1 MNIQHRTLAKLPR
14 GYSITVVPG
23 TEVDGLPSF
32 VAGSEGDDVLL
43 YFESPGFRP
52 VVIAREP
59 GGYISLAPME
69 LDGRRYVI
77 AATKFKPGFDAA
89 TSDIRVYPLDRG
101 EMPACAIV
109 ADLPYTHRVALL
121 QRDGKKY
128 VLASTLCTAKAGRD
142 DWTQP
147 GGILIAEVPAGF
159 SIEKH
164 AQAPEARW
172 LMRYVFSGMNK
183 NHGLDH
189 AVLGA
194 RGNGAGTRDG
204 YLVSA
209 MEGLF
214 FMEIPEDMGSAKPW
228 AGERIC
234 ASENS
239 DAFACDWD
247 DDGEPEIFSIS
258 PFHGNELAMHKRRVA
273 HVSAGT
279 AAAWTRTLIHADLSF
294 GHIVWAGN
302 FLGRPGLLA
311 GSRRERRELRL
322 YRPATDFDGGVDPN
336 YTLIDE
342 GIGPSQITVVERSPA
357 RMALYVAA
365 HGVDEVRI
373 YEVTE

>member
-1 MNIQHRTLAKLPR
+1 MNIQKRTLAKLPR

-23 TEVDGLPSF
+23 TEVDELPSF
-32 VAGSEGDDVLL
+32 LAGSEGDNELL
-43 YFESPGFRP
+43 YFQSPDFKP

-59 GGYISLAPME
+59 GGYISLAPMMHG
-69 LDGRRYVI
+69 GRRYVI
-77 AATKFKPGFDAA
+77 AATKFKPGFNAA

-121 QRDGKKY
+121 EREGKKIL
-128 VLASTLCTAKAGRD
+128 LASTLCTAKADKD
-142 DWTQP
+142 DWSQP
-147 GGILIAEVPAGF
+147 GGILMAGVPADF

-164 AQAPEARW
+164 AADAGARW
-172 LMRYVFSGMNK
+172 SMRYVFPGMNK
-183 NHGLDH
+183 NHGLDF
-189 AVLGA
+189 ATLGA
-194 RGNGAGTRDG
+194 GAKARDG

-214 FMEIPEDMGSAKPW
+214 FIRVPEVLGDGKYW
-228 AGERIC
+228 TGERIQK
-234 ASENS
+234 AENS

-247 DDGEPEIFSIS
+247 GDGEPEIFSIS
-258 PFHGNELAMHKRRVA
+258 PFHGNELAMHKHRGDG
-273 HVSAGT
+273 AG
-279 AAAWTRTLIHADLSF
+279 WTRTLIHADLAF

-322 YRPATDFDGGVDPN
+322 YRPSADGSGGVDTN
-336 YTLIDE
+336 YALIDE
-342 GIGPSQITVVERSPA
+342 DIGPSQIAVVECSPA

-365 HGVDEVRI
+365 HGQDEVRL
-373 YEVTE
+373 YEIK